1 MTILVL
7 KNKIYIDKI
16 KTVYNEKLIL
26 NLLKTMPG
34 KNIDEKNI
42 SNIVE
47 ELKNKYRF
55 KLENVEITVEE
66 LYKKLKNIRED
77 IFKYLSK
84 RFDTKTSIDILNLFF
99 IKYNIKFISKEE
111 DKEYILKRERELGV
125 RINIFI
131 NFLEDL
137 INFEKNEFLEIR
149 VAENIDEISGKCFI
163 LEKENRSQ
171 KNVLIYIS
179 EPSFDIGIETPKKEL
194 IPLIAKLRKHIE
206 KKHTEKKE
214 DKKEI
219 ESFLKK
225 IYMEI
230 SKYRDCGEAER
241 RMSLLLKAEL
251 ASGLDMETYKYLNE
265 AKKYIEK
272 NGVKDFLKIFKIIL
286 LD

>member
-99 IKYNIKFISKEE
+99 IK
-111 DKEYILKRERELGV
+111 
-125 RINIFI
+125 RIFM
-131 NFLEDL
+131 
-137 INFEKNEFLEIR
+137 R
-149 VAENIDEISGKCFI
+149 SAEVHNP
-163 LEKENRSQ
+163 
-171 KNVLIYIS
+171 Y
-179 EPSFDIGIETPKKEL
+179 
-194 IPLIAKLRKHIE
+194 
-206 KKHTEKKE
+206 
-214 DKKEI
+214 
-219 ESFLKK
+219 SFLTFHQLSDLFCK
-225 IYMEI
+225 
-230 SKYRDCGEAER
+230 
-241 RMSLLLKAEL
+241 
-251 ASGLDMETYKYLNE
+251 
-265 AKKYIEK
+265 
-272 NGVKDFLKIFKIIL
+272 V
-286 LD
+286 

>member
-1 MTILVL
+1 MKTLVL
-7 KNKIYIDKI
+7 KNKIYINKI
-16 KTVYNEKLIL
+16 KTVYKEKLIL
-26 NLLKTMPG
+26 NLLKTMLG
-34 KNIDEKNI
+34 KNTDEKNI

-84 RFDTKTSIDILNLFF
+84 RFDAKTSIDLLNFFF

-111 DKEYILKRERELGV
+111 DKEYILKREGELGV

-137 INFEKNEFLEIR
+137 INFEKNEFLDIS

-230 SKYRDCGEAER
+230 SKYRDCSEAER
-241 RMSLLLKAEL
+241 RISLLLKAEL
-251 ASGLDMETYKYLNE
+251 ASGLDIETYKYLNE

-272 NGVKDFLKIFKIIL
+272 IGVKDFLKIFKIIL